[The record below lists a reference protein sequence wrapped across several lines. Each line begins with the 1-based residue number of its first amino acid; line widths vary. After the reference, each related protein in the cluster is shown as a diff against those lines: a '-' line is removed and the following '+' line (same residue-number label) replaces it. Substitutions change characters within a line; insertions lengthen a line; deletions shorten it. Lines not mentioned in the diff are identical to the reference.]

1 MMLGIIVL
9 QQLEDIMR
17 SVLKWLGPHGTIG
30 LPWPWAIVALT
41 IIVRIAIVPLAVKQI
56 HSMQNLQRFAPQM
69 KEIQQKYKHDKQK
82 QNEELMRFYKE
93 HKINPAASC
102 LPLLAQLPVFFSLY
116 FVLRSASDFIHY
128 KCLQHVPLDQC
139 PSSAKVPVDN
149 VDWLGLVRITEHAT
163 IGWGPLLIV
172 IYVCSQLASS
182 YFMSTTV
189 DKTQR
194 ILLMVLPVVFVPFI
208 VRFPAGLVL
217 YWVTTN
223 LWTVGQGLV
232 TRRLIP
238 KPAAPPKRSS
248 RAPRQEAE
256 AEPEPSKA
264 TKADGKAEDGKTTA
278 SATAEQKQPQQPQS
292 QSQGPP
298 RRVRRKK
305 KGRSRR

>member
-1 MMLGIIVL
+1 VITGIIVL
-9 QQLEDIMR
+9 DQLENILR
-17 SVLKWLGPHGTIG
+17 HVLVWLGPHGAIG

-41 IIVRIAIVPLAVKQI
+41 VLVRIAIVPLAVKQI

-82 QNEELMRFYKE
+82 QNEELMKFYKE

-102 LPLLAQLPVFFSLY
+102 LPLVAQLPVFFSLY
-116 FVLRSASDFIHY
+116 FVLRHASEFIHY
-128 KCLQHVPLDQC
+128 TCTQKHVPLDKC
-139 PSSAKVPVDN
+139 ASAAKVPVDN

-163 IGWGPLLIV
+163 VGWGPLLIV
-172 IYVCSQLASS
+172 IYVGSQLASS
-182 YFMSTTV
+182 YFMSATA

-194 ILLMVLPVVFVPFI
+194 VLLMVLPIVFVPFI
-208 VRFPAGLVL
+208 IRFPAGLVL

-248 RAPRQEAE
+248 RTPPHEVKRSAE
-256 AEPEPSKA
+256 AP
-264 TKADGKAEDGKTTA
+264 ADGGEPKTESSQAT
-278 SATAEQKQPQQPQS
+278 SAQAGQPKPQAA
-292 QSQGPP
+292 GPP

-305 KGRSRR
+305 KRTRR

>member
-1 MMLGIIVL
+1 MITGIIVL
-9 QQLEDIMR
+9 DQLENIMR
-17 SVLKWLGPHGTIG
+17 HILVWLGPHGTIG

-41 IIVRIAIVPLAVKQI
+41 ILVRIAIVPLAVKQI

-82 QNEELMRFYKE
+82 QNEELMKFYKE

-116 FVLRSASDFIHY
+116 FVLRNASEFIHY
-128 KCLQHVPLDQC
+128 KCTAGVPLDKC
-139 PSSAKVPVDN
+139 PASAKVPIDN

-163 IGWGPLLIV
+163 VGWGPLLIV

-182 YFMSTTV
+182 YFMSTTA

-194 ILLMVLPVVFVPFI
+194 MLLMILPVVFVPFI
-208 VRFPAGLVL
+208 IRFPAGLVL

-223 LWTVGQGLV
+223 LWTVGQGLI

-238 KPAAPPKRSS
+238 KPIAPPKRSS
-248 RAPRQEAE
+248 RTPVKEAPKEA
-256 AEPEPSKA
+256 AA
-264 TKADGKAEDGKTTA
+264 AVAGGGKTDGGKPA
-278 SATAEQKQPQQPQS
+278 AAQPAQKAQPG
-292 QSQGPP
+292 GPP

-305 KGRSRR
+305 KRSRR

>member
-1 MMLGIIVL
+1 MITGIIVL
-9 QQLEDIMR
+9 DQLENIMR
-17 SVLKWLGPHGTIG
+17 HILVWLGPHGTIG

-41 IIVRIAIVPLAVKQI
+41 ILVRIAIVPLAVKQI

-82 QNEELMRFYKE
+82 QNEELMKFYKE

-116 FVLRSASDFIHY
+116 FVLRNASEFIHY
-128 KCLQHVPLDQC
+128 KCTAGVPLDKC
-139 PSSAKVPVDN
+139 PASAKVPIDN

-163 IGWGPLLIV
+163 VGWGPLLIV

-182 YFMSTTV
+182 YFMSTTA

-194 ILLMVLPVVFVPFI
+194 MLLMILPVVFVPFI
-208 VRFPAGLVL
+208 IRFPAGLVL

-223 LWTVGQGLV
+223 LWTVGQGLI

-238 KPAAPPKRSS
+238 KPVAPPKRSS
-248 RAPRQEAE
+248 RTPGKEAPKEA
-256 AEPEPSKA
+256 AA
-264 TKADGKAEDGKTTA
+264 AVAGGGKTDGGKPA
-278 SATAEQKQPQQPQS
+278 AAPPAQKAQPG
-292 QSQGPP
+292 GPP

-305 KGRSRR
+305 KRSRR

>member
-1 MMLGIIVL
+1 VITGIIVL
-9 QQLEDIMR
+9 DQLENVMR
-17 SVLKWLGPHGTIG
+17 HILVWLGPHGTIG

-41 IIVRIAIVPLAVKQI
+41 ILVRIAIVPLAVKQI

-116 FVLRSASDFIHY
+116 FVLRNASSFIHY
-128 KCLQHVPLDQC
+128 KCLDNVPLDKC
-139 PSSAKVPVDN
+139 ASAAKVPVDN

-163 IGWGPLLIV
+163 VGWGPLLIV
-172 IYVCSQLASS
+172 VYVCSQLASS

-208 VRFPAGLVL
+208 IRFPAGLVL

-248 RAPRQEAE
+248 RAPRKEAEAE
-256 AEPEPSKA
+256 AEPSKA
-264 TKADGKAEDGKTTA
+264 TNADGKAEDGKKA
-278 SATAEQKQPQQPQS
+278 APATAEQKQPQ
-292 QSQGPP
+292 SQGQGSP

-305 KGRSRR
+305 KRSRR

>member
-1 MMLGIIVL
+1 VIVGIIVL
-9 QQLEDIMR
+9 EQLEDIMR
-17 SVLKWLGPHGTIG
+17 AVLKWLGPHGAIG
-30 LPWPWAIVALT
+30 LPWAWAIVALT

-116 FVLRSASDFIHY
+116 FVLRDANSTLV
-128 KCLQHVPLDQC
+128 KLG
-139 PSSAKVPVDN
+139 DN
-149 VDWLGLVRITEHAT
+149 VEWLGLVKITEHAT
-163 IGWGPLLIV
+163 VGWGPLLIV

-182 YFMSTTV
+182 YFMSATV

-194 ILLMVLPVVFVPFI
+194 ILLMVLPIVFVPFI
-208 VRFPAGLVL
+208 IRFPAGLVL

-223 LWTVGQGLV
+223 LWTVGQGLI

-248 RAPRQEAE
+248 RTPAREQEA
-256 AEPEPSKA
+256 PA
-264 TKADGKAEDGKTTA
+264 TANADGDKLADGKPAAKPA
-278 SATAEQKQPQQPQS
+278 AQSKSQP
-292 QSQGPP
+292 QGPP

-305 KGRSRR
+305 KRSRR

>member
-1 MMLGIIVL
+1 MILGIIIL
-9 QQLEDIMR
+9 EQLEDMMR
-17 SVLKWLGPHGTIG
+17 TILKWLGPHGAIG
-30 LPWPWAIVALT
+30 LPWAWAIVALT
-41 IIVRIAIVPLAVKQI
+41 VLVRIAIVPLAVKQI

-102 LPLLAQLPVFFSLY
+102 LPLIAQLPVFFSLY
-116 FVLRSASDFIHY
+116 FVLRDANNTLV
-128 KCLQHVPLDQC
+128 KLG
-139 PSSAKVPVDN
+139 DN
-149 VDWLGLVRITEHAT
+149 VEWLGLIKITEHAT
-163 IGWGPLLIV
+163 VGFGPLLIV

-194 ILLMVLPVVFVPFI
+194 ILLMALPVVFVPFI
-208 VRFPAGLVL
+208 IRFPAGLVL

-238 KPAAPPKRSS
+238 KPVAPPKRSS
-248 RAPRQEAE
+248 RTPAKE
-256 AEPEPSKA
+256 AEPPPSKDEEA
-264 TKADGKAEDGKTTA
+264 GDGKAEDG
-278 SATAEQKQPQQPQS
+278 SAAKPAVAQQKPRA
-292 QSQGPP
+292 QGPP

-305 KGRSRR
+305 KRTRR